1 MIGRGA
7 PRTVSG
13 GQPDTAAALDPGDRG
28 AASQGARRRTNPGP
42 RALSAVALVM
52 GLALGAPIAVLVVRA
67 LAGGSLV
74 AAIGTAVVLDALIL
88 SLATTGVSLL
98 VTVAVGLPIAL
109 LLARRGRR
117 GLSIL
122 EAIVD
127 LPIILPPAV
136 AGLALLLVLGRR
148 GVLGGPLDAL
158 GLSIPFTTA
167 AVVIAQTFVSAP
179 FFIRSART
187 GIAGV
192 DRDLE
197 DAARADG
204 ASEWSVLRS
213 VTLPLAGPALAA
225 GLVMSWARSLGEF
238 GATIMFAGNVQG
250 RTQTLPLVVYSE
262 FQGGSLDASVAA
274 AAVLVLAAFG
284 VLLAVRVLHWG
295 RALDLRGLA

>member
-1 MIGRGA
+1 MIERDGRERA
-7 PRTVSG
+7 RR
-13 GQPDTAAALDPGDRG
+13 ADPGL
-28 AASQGARRRTNPGP
+28 
-42 RALSAVALVM
+42 RALSVVALVM
-52 GLALGAPIAVLVVRA
+52 VLALGAPVAVLVARA
-67 LAGGSLV
+67 LVGGSLV
-74 AAIGTAVVLDALIL
+74 AALGTPVVLDAIVL
-88 SLATTGVSLL
+88 SLATTAVSLL
-98 VTVAVGLPIAL
+98 VTVAIGLPIAT

-117 GLSIL
+117 GLAVL

-148 GVLGGPLDAL
+148 GVLGGPLDAM
-158 GLSIPFTTA
+158 GLAIPFTTA

-238 GATIMFAGNVQG
+238 GATIMFAGNVQA

-262 FQGGSLDASVAA
+262 FQGGSLDASIAA
-274 AAVLVLAAFG
+274 AAILVIAAFG

>member
-1 MIGRGA
+1 MIERGPGKPALSSPRGA
-7 PRTVSG
+7 
-13 GQPDTAAALDPGDRG
+13 D
-28 AASQGARRRTNPGP
+28 PGP
-42 RALSAVALVM
+42 RSLSVVALVM
-52 GLALGAPIAVLVVRA
+52 GIALGAPVAVLIARA
-67 LAGGSLV
+67 MLGGSLG
-74 AAIGTAVVLDALIL
+74 AALGTPVVIDALVL
-88 SLATTGVSLL
+88 SLATTAISLL
-98 VTVAVGLPIAL
+98 VTVAVGLPIAT
-109 LLARRGRR
+109 LLARGRRR

-127 LPIILPPAV
+127 LPIVLPPAV

-158 GLSIPFTTA
+158 GLAIPFTTV
-167 AVVIAQTFVSAP
+167 AVVLAQTFVSAP

-192 DRDLE
+192 DRNLE

-238 GATIMFAGNVQG
+238 GATIMFAGNIHG

-262 FQGGSLDASVAA
+262 FQGGSLDASIAA
-274 AAVLVLAAFG
+274 AAILVIAAFG
-284 VLLAVRVLHWG
+284 VLLAVRVRHWG
-295 RALDLRGLA
+295 RALDVRGLA

>member
-1 MIGRGA
+1 MIE
-7 PRTVSG
+7 
-13 GQPDTAAALDPGDRG
+13 RG
-28 AASQGARRRTNPGP
+28 AASGRTGP
-42 RALSAVALVM
+42 RTLSTVALVM
-52 GLALGAPIAVLVVRA
+52 GIALGAPVAVLVVRA
-67 LAGGSLV
+67 LVGGSLV
-74 AAIGTAVVLDALIL
+74 AALGTPVVLDALIL

-98 VTVAVGLPIAL
+98 VTVALGLPIAT

-117 GLSIL
+117 GLPIL

-148 GVLGGPLDAL
+148 GILGGALDAM
-158 GLSIPFTTA
+158 GLAIPFTTA
-167 AVVIAQTFVSAP
+167 AVIIAQTFVSAP

-187 GIAGV
+187 GIAAV

-262 FQGGSLDASVAA
+262 FQGGSLDASIAA
-274 AAVLVLAAFG
+274 AAILVIAAFG
-284 VLLAVRVLHWG
+284 VLLAVRVRHWG